1 MCRVLLIMGPESGSP
16 RPTYDGHTTHPGRPV
31 GMRSVLLIIGRGRGP
46 VRAPADPG
54 QLTPRY
60 ASWIDGS
67 ASSSAPGPERV
78 TSPVSST

>member
-1 MCRVLLIMGPESGSP
+1 
-16 RPTYDGHTTHPGRPV
+16 
-31 GMRSVLLIIGRGRGP
+31 MRSELLIIGRGRAPRWPTHDGHTTHPRRPAGAGP
-46 VRAPADPG
+46 STGPRRPRPLG